1 MAPINEDNPNEEL
14 DYQIKAA
21 EYPDDLQLLKDDRD
35 KDYCMKQCYKMCH
48 YLQKVR
54 QKELLQFKAEFL
66 KDENGNIWL
75 SFIKDFH
82 IRRPF
87 QNSRVAN
94 LMQDRGNAEA
104 LAAEYK
110 QQREAL
116 LR

>member
-1 MAPINEDNPNEEL
+1 
-14 DYQIKAA
+14 
-21 EYPDDLQLLKDDRD
+21 
-35 KDYCMKQCYKMCH
+35 MCH

-104 LAAEYK
+104 WQLSISSRGRPYCDRSLENTRHSRTTK
-110 QQREAL
+110 QI
-116 LR
+116 